1 MTRTALILAALLLP
15 AACSHAPTDKELA
28 ADCAASGYSTEG
40 YIACL
45 TSSFDGAA
53 AQRAQAAAQRARAF
67 EVLGAMGERLANPPQ
82 PPVQPTVRMQTSC
95 RPNPWSGGFTCN

>member
-1 MTRTALILAALLLP
+1 VTRNLLLLAALLLP
-15 AACSHAPTDKELA
+15 AACAGAPTDKELA
-28 ADCAASGYSTEG
+28 ADCAASGYSAEG

-53 AQRAQAAAQRARAF
+53 AQRAQAAVQRARAF

-82 PPVQPTVRMQTSC
+82 PPVQPTVRLQTSC
-95 RPNPWSGGFTCN
+95 RSRAWGIVCN